1 MFRRLAGDPANL
13 VHLQRIEAS
22 VRVRF
27 AVPEGAL
34 VLVREEPGRLPGF
47 PPRLTT
53 VRFWIGEDR
62 YRLTLFKPPAE
73 VTETDLPVAWLLP
86 SLRDDGDADCC

>member
-1 MFRRLAGDPANL
+1 MFRRLAGDPGNL
-13 VHLQRIEAS
+13 AHLQRIEAS
-22 VRVRF
+22 VRARF
-27 AVPEGAL
+27 GLSEAAL

-47 PPRLTT
+47 PPRLTA
-53 VRFWIGEDR
+53 VRFWHGGDR

-73 VTETDLPVAWLLP
+73 VAETDLPVAWLLP